1 MIVNMASKIPS
12 RSYGHSNRG
21 TEFLILPILKQALLP
36 KREELQPDEAPW
48 LQAEGTI
55 RKGEAMGLELIV
67 TSAKDKVAKGTSQ
80 DNTVIIRKCRR
91 HWHAHERV
99 EDRPAIAKQQA
110 GQTGHSDMPRR
121 TWSGRHKDQPKPKI
135 APSPRLCA

>member
-21 TEFLILPILKQALLP
+21 TEFLILPILKQALPP

-55 RKGEAMGLELIV
+55 RKGEAMGLELVV